1 MTESDTKKI
10 AVNYANQI
18 GKGYTK
24 KNSSELCQSGQAAM
38 TKRCISKRQQQ
49 IMPMRLGSG
58 YTEQSGSDR
67 RTYGTNDNQ

>member
-24 KNSSELCQSGQAAM
+24 KIAVNYANLD
-38 TKRCISKRQQQ
+38 RQ
-49 IMPMRLGSG
+49 P
-58 YTEQSGSDR
+58 
-67 RTYGTNDNQ
+67 